1 MRIKQDIYRITAII
15 FTIMFMISIYV
26 LFDGFHGAYHSVGII
41 GICLLFAS
49 LIIKKET
56 LAIIALIGLIV
67 FKIAGVYTAIMF
79 SNNFT
84 DWTIT
89 MVFGLIFYVLLLLL
103 EIVKYHKNKGII
115 SD

>member
-1 MRIKQDIYRITAII
+1 MRIKQDIYRVTAII
-15 FTIMFMISIYV
+15 FTIMFLISIYV

-41 GICLLFAS
+41 GIVLLFTS

-67 FKIAGVYTAIMF
+67 FKIAGVYTVIMF

-84 DWTIT
+84 AWTIT
-89 MVFGLIFYVLLLLL
+89 MVFGLIFYVILLLL
-103 EIVKYHKNKGII
+103 EIVKYNKDKSIV